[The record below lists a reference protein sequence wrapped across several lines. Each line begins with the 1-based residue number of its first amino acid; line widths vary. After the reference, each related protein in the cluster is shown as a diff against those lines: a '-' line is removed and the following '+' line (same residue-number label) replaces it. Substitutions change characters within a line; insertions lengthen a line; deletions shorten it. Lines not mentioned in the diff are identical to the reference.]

1 MNNRGNTMNMQSVHV
16 LLVEDN
22 EGDVRLVRE
31 ALKDGKVAINLHA
44 VTDGEQAMEF
54 LFRKGRHRQAVRPDI
69 VLLDLN
75 LPGKDGREVLRDMK
89 GDPDLRR
96 IPVVVLTTSSADED
110 VLKAYNLH
118 ANAYLTKPVKL
129 DDFVTIM
136 KSFEEFWLTLVK
148 LPGR

>member
-1 MNNRGNTMNMQSVHV
+1 MNMQPVHV

-54 LFRKGRHRQAVRPDI
+54 LFRKGRHQRAVRPDI

-89 GDPDLRR
+89 DDPDLRR

-129 DDFVTIM
+129 DDFVMIM